1 MSSTSTS
8 MSALPPM
15 SLELFAGARVR
26 DYQAALAWWSRLL
39 GEPTMHPHDTEAVW
53 ELADAR
59 HIYIVEDERGD
70 GSAVATLFCDD
81 LDERV
86 AAISARGI
94 HNGIAQVA
102 PGSSVAAIIHGT
114 LRIG

>member
-1 MSSTSTS
+1 
-8 MSALPPM
+8 M

-53 ELADAR
+53 ELAEGR
-59 HIYIVEDERGD
+59 HLYIVEDERGD

-81 LDERV
+81 LDARV
-86 AAISARGI
+86 EAFSARGI
-94 HNGIAQVA
+94 EPAERETYSNGVRKVIYRDPEGNELGFGGPPAD
-102 PGSSVAAIIHGT
+102 
-114 LRIG
+114 